1 MINILTLNELKEL
14 VELTEREDTTWTRWI
29 NQATNDVDNLCNG
42 FVLKTFESTTD
53 EYRITKLKYAIANTV
68 EGYDQNARLFGKS
81 GTTTGG
87 GDAPFSLTTQSDN
100 SAIEYKRQDIIKSLV
115 SGGWYKNLAM
125 DLETP
130 LKDEL
135 TNEQTTKLV
144 EFLSGLFLRTDGTN
158 EYLGDILNFANGG
171 DIVNSGNIVAIDDGF
186 EKTITGYK
194 FEPNADSVINKA
206 NMIYDPADAEYK
218 FIDKVDKIAFFGKD
232 LNKALTRQ
240 ETYNLLSASN
250 TLWNAAYSYE
260 EDVAVLYTFTKGGK
274 EFIGQA
280 ISLIDN
286 NMGHN
291 PADGGAFW
299 KLYESTGTTDIT
311 EIVDK
316 VIEQVEPTID
326 NQITTGIDDGL
337 KALPT
342 VNYVSE
348 FAKQTISFDT
358 EADFEAFKT
367 ETNTTD
373 ADYEDVSG
381 GGTATGDV
389 TLDTA
394 QTITGIK
401 TFENGIKNNLVE
413 VNGKSLIVKNSGGGS
428 NYFEIEQTYT
438 SGYKNWFGV
447 LFFRTTGTSR
457 EELSSIQVRQDD
469 GLYIST
475 VNDLILNAANIK
487 VGDKRIQQVGTPTA
501 NTDAANKKYV
511 DDNVLLKQNKLTA
524 GTNID
529 ITDNVISATGGGG
542 GSSVVSVDS
551 GEIKELPLIISGSK
565 VYVRFLE
572 FKFMSAEAGHIIDF
586 NFPNLNQKYLRYSI
600 LERPRIGS
608 TCDNI
613 VAKAAYSG
621 GSQVRLF
628 FTAKYEHTY
637 YITVEAA

>member
-1 MINILTLNELKEL
+1 M
-14 VELTEREDTTWTRWI
+14 
-29 NQATNDVDNLCNG
+29 
-42 FVLKTFESTTD
+42 
-53 EYRITKLKYAIANTV
+53 
-68 EGYDQNARLFGKS
+68 
-81 GTTTGG
+81 
-87 GDAPFSLTTQSDN
+87 TTQSDN

-144 EFLSGLFLRTDGTN
+144 EFLSGLFLRTDGSN
-158 EYLGDILNFANGG
+158 EYLADILNFANGG
-171 DIVNSGNIVAIDDGF
+171 DIINAGNIVAIDDGF

-260 EDVAVLYTFTKGGK
+260 EDVAVLYTFTKAGK

-286 NMGHN
+286 NTGHN
-291 PADGGAFW
+291 PADGGVFW
-299 KLYESTGTTDIT
+299 KVFESTGTADIT

-316 VIEQVEPTID
+316 VVEQVEPIIDEKFEVLPTID
-326 NQITTGIDDGL
+326 
-337 KALPT
+337 
-342 VNYVSE
+342 YVSE
-348 FAKQTISFDT
+348 YANQTISFDT

-367 ETNTTD
+367 ETGTD
-373 ADYEDVSG
+373 DTFYEDVAG
-381 GGTATGDV
+381 GGTGTGDV
-389 TLDTA
+389 TLDTD
-394 QTITGIK
+394 QTITGEK
-401 TFENGIKNNLVE
+401 TFSNKLTLNKNLNFE
-413 VNGKSLIVKNSGGGS
+413 IAGS
-428 NYFEIEQTYT
+428 NASFIDW
-438 SGYKNWFGV
+438 YKD
-447 LFFRTTGTSR
+447 GTRIAYLGKGSSSNNTIT
-457 EELSSIQVRQDD
+457 LSAE
-469 GLYIST
+469 T
-475 VNDLILNAANIK
+475 NDLILNAANIK

>member
-280 ISLIDN
+280 VSLIDN

-316 VIEQVEPTID
+316 VIEQVDPIIDSKIEALPTID
-326 NQITTGIDDGL
+326 
-337 KALPT
+337 
-342 VNYVSE
+342 YVSE
-348 FAKQTISFDT
+348 YANQTISFDT

-367 ETNTTD
+367 ETGTD
-373 ADYEDVSG
+373 DTFYEDVAG
-381 GGTATGDV
+381 GGTGTGDV

-401 TFENGIKNNLVE
+401 TFTNGINNNLIE
-413 VNGKSLIVKNSGGGS
+413 VNGNALVMKNSVGDGS
-428 NYFEIEQTYT
+428 TYFKIEQVYK
-438 SGYKNWFGV
+438 SGYKNWFG
-447 LFFRTTGTSR
+447 LNFIRTTGTTQENLAVMEVS
-457 EELSSIQVRQDD
+457 QDD
-469 GLYIST
+469 YLYIVST
-475 VNDLILNAANIK
+475 VGLTLNSNSIELKGPVSINGATTITGATTINGDTSIIGILNMNGRYIANLASPIIDSHAA
-487 VGDKRIQQVGTPTA
+487 T
-501 NTDAANKKYV
+501 KKYV
-511 DDNVLLKQNKLTA
+511 DDAIAAALRPYR
-524 GTNID
+524 
-529 ITDNVISATGGGG
+529 
-542 GSSVVSVDS
+542 
-551 GEIKELPLIISGSK
+551 KES
-565 VYVRFLE
+565 
-572 FKFMSAEAGHIIDF
+572 
-586 NFPNLNQKYLRYSI
+586 
-600 LERPRIGS
+600 
-608 TCDNI
+608 
-613 VAKAAYSG
+613 
-621 GSQVRLF
+621 
-628 FTAKYEHTY
+628 
-637 YITVEAA
+637 